1 LKGRWFAR
9 KTDGERAMQKYF
21 AIINRKTGHII
32 LVCILTTYF
41 CIRFDFSF
49 DLNITLLSIA
59 VIFPLVFTIRQS
71 FRRRDEVIKQL
82 SIFRSSIT
90 AVYHSFA
97 SIEKLG
103 QDKKDY
109 VAQRLQEISQQF
121 LNALTGG
128 QREAEAMPEKIA
140 DIFQLIQENRQFIS
154 TGLALKI
161 IRFLK
166 DVEQSMENTVGIR
179 THGLPISL
187 RAYCLVFIY
196 LFPLVFIPTLVFH
209 MRPGDSGIVYAL
221 SIVHGFVLMS
231 LYNLQDDLENP
242 FDQIGLDDIKLNEF
256 LFMKE

>member
-1 LKGRWFAR
+1 
-9 KTDGERAMQKYF
+9 MQKYF
-21 AIINRKTGHII
+21 AIINRKTGYIT
-32 LVCILTTYF
+32 LLCILTAYF
-41 CIRFDFSF
+41 CMEFDYSF

-82 SIFRSSIT
+82 SIFRSSIA

-97 SIEKLG
+97 SIEKLD
-103 QDKKDY
+103 QDKKDF
-109 VAQRLQEISQQF
+109 VAQRLHEISQLF
-121 LNALTGG
+121 LDALTGG

-140 DIFQLIQENRQFIS
+140 DIFQLLQENRQLIS
-154 TGLALKI
+154 TGAALKI
-161 IRFLK
+161 VRFLK
-166 DVEQSMENTVGIR
+166 DVEQSMENTIGIR

-209 MRPGDSGIVYAL
+209 MRPDDSVIVYAL

-242 FDQIGLDDIKLNEF
+242 FDQIGLDDIKLKRVSFPEGIIASNW
-256 LFMKE
+256 